1 MSYLKCISNALRD
14 GEMTSDAADAHRIEF
29 DKQFK
34 KFKNNG
40 MTDIEAERMAAK
52 ETWDVKLQERI
63 EKKRQAL
70 QQARVNAQNKFQAE
84 NYRNVKGEKDIIEGI
99 RSILDQDAANQILS
113 VTNLKRTELGMV
125 HAPLAAFMEKF
136 RTGYFGRRG
145 KFQKMTTPLVV
156 KEILEP
162 GSVANPMVKAFAKA
176 VNEAIEL
183 GRTRHNQWGGR
194 VAKIK
199 GNYLPQP
206 HNPVKVGNVAQ
217 EEWIADITS
226 YLDLNQMINNKT
238 NRAFTKE
245 ELLFELPG
253 VYDAIRTEGVS
264 RLKPGIRATS
274 RTMSNASGMTANKR
288 LDHRFLVFKDAESY
302 MAYQAKYGDEDV
314 ISTIYQHLESISRD
328 TAMMRAWG
336 PNPNA
341 GFRYMVDVVRVN
353 TKDLPIKQ
361 REKIR
366 GKIEGLENLFLAHSG
381 RLNSAVDKW
390 WALGFSGLR
399 HILTSAVIGSAT
411 LLAQSDFFFSRMTS
425 KFLGLPAYKAN
436 RKALKL
442 IKEGMVKDKT
452 WSKIAIRSGLIGEH
466 WSTIASAANRYF
478 IDTDAPILAKMF
490 SDATL
495 RASGLSHLTQAG
507 RWAFGMEF
515 MGFLGD
521 NFNKSWKQLDKAF
534 GDSAVEKV
542 GGKFY
547 GRTLTQTLE
556 TYGIREGDWEVIR
569 STKLYDAA
577 IDDDTL
583 KAGEALFFKPEDLL
597 KRTDLDQTQRELL
610 HARIMEMIFTETDH
624 AIPTASIRGR
634 TAVMGKNKP
643 GTLAGEF
650 LASGLMFKNFA
661 IAIGFT
667 HIMRGLREHG
677 LKGKAGY
684 LFPFLMGATLMNAYS
699 HEMREVLKGRDLVNF
714 NNMDKDQIFN
724 YWLARLVGGGGL
736 GIFGDLLYSES
747 EGENY
752 GVDAGDAILG
762 LPVAFGRDL
771 YNLADETFR
780 LVPGGEESKIGRELS
795 NFIKKYTPGSSLWYL
810 RAAWERIIVDA
821 MTNLM
826 DPDFHKRNANTIK
839 RYQKKEGRDF
849 WWYPGDKLPTDTP
862 QISQ

>member
-34 KFKNNG
+34 KYKDQG

-52 ETWDVKLQERI
+52 ETWDNKLADRI
-63 EKKRQAL
+63 AKKNQAL
-70 QQARVNAQNKFQAE
+70 KQARINAQNKFQIE
-84 NYRNVKGEKDIIEGI
+84 NYKNVKGKKDIIEGI
-99 RSILDQDAANQILS
+99 RSIFDQDAGNQILS
-113 VTNLKRTELGMV
+113 ITNLKRTELGMV

-162 GSVANPMVKAFAKA
+162 GSTANPMAKAFAKA
-176 VNEAIEL
+176 INEAIEL
-183 GRTRHNQWGGR
+183 ARTRHNQWGGR

-206 HNPVKVGNVAQ
+206 HNPVKVGSVTQ
-217 EEWIADITS
+217 EEWIENILPK
-226 YLDLNQMINNKT
+226 LDFAKMINNKT
-238 NRAFTKE
+238 NRAFTRE
-245 ELLFELPG
+245 ELILELPG
-253 VYDAIRTEGVS
+253 VYEAIRTEGVS
-264 RLKPGIRATS
+264 RLKPGVQMGS
-274 RTMSNASGMTANKR
+274 TMLGNKR

-302 MAYQAKYGDEDV
+302 MAYQAKFGDEDV

-328 TAMMRAWG
+328 TAMMRALG
-336 PNPNA
+336 PNPNS
-341 GFRYMVDVVRVN
+341 GWRYMKDLVRVN

-361 REKIR
+361 RESVRAKL
-366 GKIEGLENLFLAHSG
+366 EGLENLYMAHTG
-381 RLNSAVDKW
+381 RLNSAADKW
-390 WALGFSGLR
+390 WAMGFAGLR

-436 RKALKL
+436 RKTLKL

-515 MGFLGD
+515 MGFMGD
-521 NFNKSWKQLDKAF
+521 NFNKSWKELDALTKR
-534 GDSAVEKV
+534 
-542 GGKFY
+542 GKLQSY
-547 GRTLTQTLE
+547 GNRSFTQTLE
-556 TYGIREGDWEVIR
+556 TYGIREGDWEIIR

-583 KAGEALFFKPEDLL
+583 KTGQALFFKPEDLL
-597 KRTDLDQTQRELL
+597 KRTDLDPAQRELL

-624 AIPTASIRGR
+624 AIPTASMRGR
-634 TAVMGKNKP
+634 ALIMGKNKP
-643 GTLAGEF
+643 GTLAGEI

-667 HIMRGLREHG
+667 HIMRGLRETG

-684 LFPFLMGATLMNAYS
+684 LVPFLIGTTLMNAYS
-699 HEMREVLKGRDLVNF
+699 HEMREILKGRDLVNF
-714 NNMDKDQIFN
+714 SNMDKDQQFQ
-724 YWLARLVGGGGL
+724 YWLARIIGGGGL
-736 GIFGDLLYSES
+736 GIFGDLIYSES
-747 EGENY
+747 EGQNY
-752 GVDAGDAILG
+752 GTDVTDAILG
-762 LPVAFGRDL
+762 LPVAFAKDAYGL
-771 YNLADETFR
+771 VDETFR
-780 LVPGGEESKIGRELS
+780 LIPGGKESKIGKELS
-795 NFIKKYTPGSSLWYL
+795 NFVKKYTPGSSLWYL
-810 RAAWERIIVDA
+810 RAAWERIIVD
-821 MTNLM
+821 TLQNLI
-826 DPDFHKRNANTIK
+826 DPDFHKRNLNTIK

-849 WWYPGDKLPTDTP
+849 WWYPGDKLPADTP

>member
-29 DKQFK
+29 NKQFK
-34 KFKNNG
+34 KHKDQG

-52 ETWDVKLQERI
+52 ETWDNKLQDRI
-63 EKKRQAL
+63 AKKNQAL
-70 QQARVNAQNKFQAE
+70 KQARINAQNKFQIE
-84 NYRNVKGEKDIIEGI
+84 NYKNVKGKKDIIEGI
-99 RSILDQDAANQILS
+99 RSIFDQDAGNQILS
-113 VTNLKRTELGMV
+113 ITNLKRTELGMV

-162 GSVANPMVKAFAKA
+162 GSTANPMAKAFAKA
-176 VNEAIEL
+176 INEAIEL

-206 HNPVKVGNVAQ
+206 HNPVKIGSVTQ
-217 EEWIADITS
+217 EEWIENILPK
-226 YLDLNQMINNKT
+226 LDFAKMINNKT
-238 NRAFTKE
+238 NRAFTRE
-245 ELLFELPG
+245 ELILELPG

-264 RLKPGIRATS
+264 RLKPGVQMGS
-274 RTMSNASGMTANKR
+274 TMLGNKR

-302 MAYQAKYGDEDV
+302 MAYQAKFGDEDV

-328 TAMMRAWG
+328 TAMMRALG
-336 PNPNA
+336 PNPNS
-341 GFRYMVDVVRVN
+341 GWRYMKDLVRVN

-361 REKIR
+361 RESVRAKL
-366 GKIEGLENLFLAHSG
+366 EGLENLYMAHTG
-381 RLNSAVDKW
+381 RLNSAADKW
-390 WALGFSGLR
+390 WAMGFAGLR

-411 LLAQSDFFFSRMTS
+411 LLAQSDFFFTRMTS

-436 RKALKL
+436 RKTLKL

-452 WSKIAIRSGLIGEH
+452 WSKIAIRSGLVGEH

-515 MGFLGD
+515 MGFMGD
-521 NFNKSWKQLDKAF
+521 NFNKSWKELDALTKR
-534 GDSAVEKV
+534 
-542 GGKFY
+542 GKLQSY
-547 GRTLTQTLE
+547 GNRSFTQTLE
-556 TYGIREGDWEVIR
+556 TYGIREGDWEIIR

-583 KAGEALFFKPEDLL
+583 KTGQALFFKPQDLL
-597 KRTDLDQTQRELL
+597 KRTDIDEAYANLL
-610 HARIMEMIFTETDH
+610 HGRIMEMIFTETDH
-624 AIPTASIRGR
+624 AIPTASMRGR
-634 TAVMGKNKP
+634 ALVMGKNKP
-643 GTLAGEF
+643 GTLAGET

-667 HIMRGLREHG
+667 HIMRGLRQTG

-684 LFPFLMGATLMNAYS
+684 LVPFLIGTTLMNAYS
-699 HEMREVLKGRDLVNF
+699 HEMREILKGRDLANF
-714 NNMDKDQIFN
+714 SNMDKDQLFN
-724 YWLARLVGGGGL
+724 YWLARIIGGGGL
-736 GIFGDLLYSES
+736 GIFGDLIYSES
-747 EGENY
+747 EGQNY
-752 GVDAGDAILG
+752 GTDVTDAILG
-762 LPVAFGRDL
+762 LPVAFAKDAYGL
-771 YNLADETFR
+771 VDETFR
-780 LVPGGEESKIGRELS
+780 LIPGGKESKIGRELS
-795 NFIKKYTPGSSLWYL
+795 NFVKKYTPGSSLWYL
-810 RAAWERIIVDA
+810 RAAWERIIVD
-821 MTNLM
+821 TLQNLI
-826 DPDFHKRNANTIK
+826 DPDFHKRNSNTIK

>member
-29 DKQFK
+29 NKQFK
-34 KFKNNG
+34 KHKDQG

-52 ETWDVKLQERI
+52 ETWDNKLQDRI
-63 EKKRQAL
+63 AKKNQAL
-70 QQARVNAQNKFQAE
+70 KQARINAQNKFQIE
-84 NYRNVKGEKDIIEGI
+84 NYKNVKGKKDIIEGI
-99 RSILDQDAANQILS
+99 RSIFDQDAGNQILS
-113 VTNLKRTELGMV
+113 ITNLKRTELGMV

-162 GSVANPMVKAFAKA
+162 GSTANPMAKAFAKA
-176 VNEAIEL
+176 INEAIEL
-183 GRTRHNQWGGR
+183 ARTRHNQWGGR

-206 HNPVKVGNVAQ
+206 HNPVKIGSVTQ
-217 EEWIADITS
+217 EEWIENILPK
-226 YLDLNQMINNKT
+226 LDFAKMINNKT
-238 NRAFTKE
+238 NRAFTRE
-245 ELLFELPG
+245 ELILELPG

-264 RLKPGIRATS
+264 RLKPGVQMGS
-274 RTMSNASGMTANKR
+274 TMLGNKR

-302 MAYQAKYGDEDV
+302 MAYQAKFGDEDV

-328 TAMMRAWG
+328 TAMMRALG
-336 PNPNA
+336 PNPNS
-341 GFRYMVDVVRVN
+341 GWRYMKDLVRVN

-361 REKIR
+361 RESVRAKL
-366 GKIEGLENLFLAHSG
+366 EGLENLYLAHTG
-381 RLNSAVDKW
+381 RLNSAADKW
-390 WALGFSGLR
+390 WAMGFAGLR

-411 LLAQSDFFFSRMTS
+411 LLAQSDFFFTRMTS

-436 RKALKL
+436 RKTLKL

-452 WSKIAIRSGLIGEH
+452 WSKIAIRSGLVGEH

-515 MGFLGD
+515 MGFMGD
-521 NFNKSWKQLDKAF
+521 NFNKSWKELDALTKR
-534 GDSAVEKV
+534 
-542 GGKFY
+542 GKLQSY
-547 GRTLTQTLE
+547 GNRSFTQTLE
-556 TYGIREGDWEVIR
+556 TYGIREGDWEIIR

-583 KAGEALFFKPEDLL
+583 KTGQALFFKPEDLL
-597 KRTDLDQTQRELL
+597 KRTDLDPAQRELL

-624 AIPTASIRGR
+624 AIPTASMRGR
-634 TAVMGKNKP
+634 ALIMGKNKP
-643 GTLAGEF
+643 GTFAGEV

-667 HIMRGLREHG
+667 HIMRGLRQTG

-684 LFPFLMGATLMNAYS
+684 LVPFLIGTTLMNAYS
-699 HEMREVLKGRDLVNF
+699 HEMREILKGRDLANF
-714 NNMDKDQIFN
+714 SNMDKDQQFQ
-724 YWLARLVGGGGL
+724 YWLARIIGGGGL
-736 GIFGDLLYSES
+736 GIFGDLIYSES
-747 EGENY
+747 EGQNY
-752 GVDAGDAILG
+752 GTDVTDAILG
-762 LPVAFGRDL
+762 LPVAFAKDAYGL
-771 YNLADETFR
+771 VDETFR
-780 LVPGGEESKIGRELS
+780 LIPGGKESKIGRELS
-795 NFIKKYTPGSSLWYL
+795 NFVKKYTPGSSLWYL
-810 RAAWERIIVDA
+810 RAAWERIIVD
-821 MTNLM
+821 TLQNLI
-826 DPDFHKRNANTIK
+826 DPDFHKRNSNTIK

>member
-29 DKQFK
+29 NKQFK
-34 KFKNNG
+34 KHKDQG

-52 ETWDVKLQERI
+52 ETWDNKLQDRI
-63 EKKRQAL
+63 AKKNQAL
-70 QQARVNAQNKFQAE
+70 KQARINAQNKFQIE
-84 NYRNVKGEKDIIEGI
+84 NYKNVKGKKDIIEGI
-99 RSILDQDAANQILS
+99 RSIFDQDAGNQILS
-113 VTNLKRTELGMV
+113 ITNLKRTELGMV

-162 GSVANPMVKAFAKA
+162 GSTANPMAKAFAKA
-176 VNEAIEL
+176 INEAIEL

-206 HNPVKVGNVAQ
+206 HNPVKIGSVTQ
-217 EEWIADITS
+217 EEWIENILPK
-226 YLDLNQMINNKT
+226 LDFAKMINNKT
-238 NRAFTKE
+238 NRAFTRE
-245 ELLFELPG
+245 ELILELPG

-264 RLKPGIRATS
+264 RLKPGVQMGS
-274 RTMSNASGMTANKR
+274 TMLGNKR

-302 MAYQAKYGDEDV
+302 MAYQAKFGDEDV

-328 TAMMRAWG
+328 TAMMRALG
-336 PNPNA
+336 PNPNS
-341 GFRYMVDVVRVN
+341 GWRYMKDLVRVN

-361 REKIR
+361 RESVRAKL
-366 GKIEGLENLFLAHSG
+366 EGLENLYMAHTG
-381 RLNSAVDKW
+381 RLNSAADKW
-390 WALGFSGLR
+390 WAMGFAGLR

-411 LLAQSDFFFSRMTS
+411 LLAQSDFFFTRMTS

-436 RKALKL
+436 RKTLKL

-452 WSKIAIRSGLIGEH
+452 WSKIAIRSGLVGEH

-515 MGFLGD
+515 MGFMGD
-521 NFNKSWKQLDKAF
+521 NFNKSWKELDALTKR
-534 GDSAVEKV
+534 
-542 GGKFY
+542 GKLQSY
-547 GRTLTQTLE
+547 GNRSFTQTLE
-556 TYGIREGDWEVIR
+556 TYGIREGDWEIIR

-583 KAGEALFFKPEDLL
+583 KTGQALFFKPEDLL
-597 KRTDLDQTQRELL
+597 KRTDLDPAQRELL

-624 AIPTASIRGR
+624 AIPTASMRGR
-634 TAVMGKNKP
+634 ALIMGKNKP
-643 GTLAGEF
+643 GTFAGEV

-667 HIMRGLREHG
+667 HIMRGLRQTG

-684 LFPFLMGATLMNAYS
+684 LVPFLIGTTLMNAYS
-699 HEMREVLKGRDLVNF
+699 HEMREILKGRDLANF
-714 NNMDKDQIFN
+714 SNMDKDQQFQ
-724 YWLARLVGGGGL
+724 YWLARIIGGGGL
-736 GIFGDLLYSES
+736 GIFGDLIYSES
-747 EGENY
+747 EGQNY
-752 GVDAGDAILG
+752 GTDVTDAILG
-762 LPVAFGRDL
+762 LPVAFAKDAYGL
-771 YNLADETFR
+771 VDETFR
-780 LVPGGEESKIGRELS
+780 LIPGGKESKIGRELS
-795 NFIKKYTPGSSLWYL
+795 NFVKKYTPGSSLWYL
-810 RAAWERIIVDA
+810 RAAWERIIVD
-821 MTNLM
+821 TLQNLI
-826 DPDFHKRNANTIK
+826 DPDFHKRNSNTIK

>member
-29 DKQFK
+29 NKQFK
-34 KFKNNG
+34 KHKDQG

-52 ETWDVKLQERI
+52 ETWDNKLQDRI
-63 EKKRQAL
+63 AKKNQAL
-70 QQARVNAQNKFQAE
+70 KQARINAQNKFQIE
-84 NYRNVKGEKDIIEGI
+84 NYKNVKGKKDIIEGI
-99 RSILDQDAANQILS
+99 RSIFDQDAGNQILS
-113 VTNLKRTELGMV
+113 ITNLKRTELGMV

-162 GSVANPMVKAFAKA
+162 GSTANPMAKAFAKA
-176 VNEAIEL
+176 INEAIEL

-206 HNPVKVGNVAQ
+206 HNPVKIGSVTQ
-217 EEWIADITS
+217 EEWIENILPK
-226 YLDLNQMINNKT
+226 LDFAKMINNKT
-238 NRAFTKE
+238 NRAFTRE
-245 ELLFELPG
+245 ELILELPG

-264 RLKPGIRATS
+264 RLKPGVQMGS
-274 RTMSNASGMTANKR
+274 TMLGNKR

-302 MAYQAKYGDEDV
+302 MAYQAKFGDEDV

-328 TAMMRAWG
+328 TAMMRALG
-336 PNPNA
+336 PNPNS
-341 GFRYMVDVVRVN
+341 GWRYMKDLVRVN

-361 REKIR
+361 RESVRAKL
-366 GKIEGLENLFLAHSG
+366 EGLENLYLAHTG
-381 RLNSAVDKW
+381 RLNSAADKW
-390 WALGFSGLR
+390 WAMGFAGLR

-411 LLAQSDFFFSRMTS
+411 LLAQSDFFFTRMTS

-436 RKALKL
+436 RKTLKL

-452 WSKIAIRSGLIGEH
+452 WSKIAIRSGLVGEH

-515 MGFLGD
+515 MGFMGD
-521 NFNKSWKQLDKAF
+521 NFNKSWKELDALTKR
-534 GDSAVEKV
+534 
-542 GGKFY
+542 GKLQSY
-547 GRTLTQTLE
+547 GNRSFTQTLE
-556 TYGIREGDWEVIR
+556 TYGIREGDWEIIR

-583 KAGEALFFKPEDLL
+583 KTGQALFFKPEDLL
-597 KRTDLDQTQRELL
+597 KRTDLDPAQRELL

-624 AIPTASIRGR
+624 AIPTASMRGR
-634 TAVMGKNKP
+634 ALIMGKNKP
-643 GTLAGEF
+643 GTFAGEV

-667 HIMRGLREHG
+667 HIMRGLRQTG

-684 LFPFLMGATLMNAYS
+684 LVPFLIGTTLMNAYS
-699 HEMREVLKGRDLVNF
+699 HEMREILKGRDLANF
-714 NNMDKDQIFN
+714 SNMDKDQLFN
-724 YWLARLVGGGGL
+724 YWLARIIGGGGL
-736 GIFGDLLYSES
+736 GIFGDLIYSES
-747 EGENY
+747 EGQNY
-752 GVDAGDAILG
+752 GTDVTDAILG
-762 LPVAFGRDL
+762 LPVAFAKDAYGL
-771 YNLADETFR
+771 VDETFR
-780 LVPGGEESKIGRELS
+780 LIPGGKESKIGRELS
-795 NFIKKYTPGSSLWYL
+795 NFVKKYTPGSSLWYL
-810 RAAWERIIVDA
+810 RAAWERIIVD
-821 MTNLM
+821 TLQNLI
-826 DPDFHKRNANTIK
+826 DPDFHKRNSNTIK

>member
-14 GEMTSDAADAHRIEF
+14 GEMTSDAADAHRIEY

-34 KFKNNG
+34 KFKDQG
-40 MTDIEAERMAAK
+40 MTDVEAERMAAK

-70 QQARVNAQNKFQAE
+70 QQARINAQNKFQIE
-84 NYRNVKGEKDIIEGI
+84 NYKNVKGENDIIEGI
-99 RSILDQDAANQILS
+99 RSVFDQDAANQILS
-113 VTNLKRTELGMV
+113 ITNLKRTELGMV
-125 HAPLAAFMEKF
+125 HAPLASFMEKF
-136 RTGYFGRRG
+136 RTGYFGRRD

-162 GSVANPMVKAFAKA
+162 GSTANPMAKAFAKA
-176 VNEAIEL
+176 INEAIEL
-183 GRTRHNQWGGR
+183 ARIRHNQFGGR

-206 HNPVKVGNVAQ
+206 HNPVKVGNAAQ
-217 EEWIADITS
+217 EEWIEYILPK
-226 YLDLNQMINNKT
+226 LDLAKMINNKT
-238 NRAFTKE
+238 NRAFTRE
-245 ELLFELPG
+245 ELILELPG

-264 RLKPGIRATS
+264 RLKPGIRATG
-274 RTMSNASGMTANKR
+274 RTMSNVSGMTANKR

-302 MAYQAKYGDEDV
+302 MAYQAKFGDEDV

-328 TAMMRAWG
+328 TAMMRALG

-341 GFRYMVDVVRVN
+341 GWRYMQDLVRIN
-353 TKDLPIKQ
+353 TKDLPVKQ
-361 REKIR
+361 RENIR
-366 GKIEGLENLFLAHSG
+366 SKLEGLENLYLAHSG
-381 RLNSAVDKW
+381 RLNSGVDKW
-390 WALGFSGLR
+390 WAMGFAGLR

-442 IKEGMVKDKT
+442 IKEGMLKDKT
-452 WSKIAIRSGLIGEH
+452 YSKVAIRSGLIGEH

-521 NFNKSWKQLDKAF
+521 NFNKSWKELDALSQK
-534 GDSAVEKV
+534 
-542 GGKFY
+542 GKLQTY
-547 GRTLTQTLE
+547 GRSLTQTLE
-556 TYGIREGDWEVIR
+556 TYGIREGDWNIIR
-569 STKLYDAA
+569 QTKLYDAA
-577 IDDDTL
+577 IDDETME
-583 KAGEALFFKPEDLL
+583 KGAALFFKPEDLL
-597 KRTDLDQTQRELL
+597 KRTDIDPAQREIL

-643 GTLAGEF
+643 GTFAGEI

-667 HIMRGLREHG
+667 HIMRGLRETG

-684 LFPFLMGATLMNAYS
+684 LVPFLIGTTLMNAYS
-699 HEMREVLKGRDLVNF
+699 HEMREVLKGRDLINF
-714 NNMDKDQIFN
+714 SNMDRDQQFQ
-724 YWLARLVGGGGL
+724 YWLARLIGGGGL
-736 GIFGDLLYSES
+736 GIFGDLIYSES

-752 GVDAGDAILG
+752 GVDITDAILG
-762 LPVAFGRDL
+762 LPVAFAKDAYGL
-771 YNLADETFR
+771 VDETFR
-780 LVPGGEESKIGRELS
+780 LIPGGKESNIGGELS
-795 NFIKKYTPGSSLWYL
+795 NFVKKYTPGSSLWYL
-810 RAAWERIIVDA
+810 RAAWERIIVD
-821 MTNLM
+821 TLQNLI
-826 DPDFHKRNANTIK
+826 DPKFHKRSQNNIK
-839 RYQKKEGRDF
+839 RYQKKEGRDY
-849 WWYPGDKLPTDTP
+849 WWYPGEIKPADTP

>member
-29 DKQFK
+29 NKQFK
-34 KFKNNG
+34 KFKDQG

-52 ETWDVKLQERI
+52 ETWDNKLADRI
-63 EKKRQAL
+63 AKKNQAL
-70 QQARVNAQNKFQAE
+70 KQARINAQNKFQIE
-84 NYRNVKGEKDIIEGI
+84 NYKNVKGEKDIIEGI
-99 RSILDQDAANQILS
+99 RSILDQDASNQILS

-162 GSVANPMVKAFAKA
+162 GSTANPLAKEFAKA

-183 GRTRHNQWGGR
+183 ARTRHNQFGGR

-206 HNPVKVGNVAQ
+206 HNPVKIGSVTQ
-217 EEWIADITS
+217 EEWIENILPK
-226 YLDLNQMINNKT
+226 LDFAKMINNKT
-238 NRAFTKE
+238 NRVFTRE
-245 ELLFELPG
+245 ELILELPG

-264 RLKPGIRATS
+264 RLKPGVRMGS
-274 RTMSNASGMTANKR
+274 TMLGNKR
-288 LDHRFLVFKDAESY
+288 LDHRFLIFKDAESY
-302 MAYQAKYGDEDV
+302 MAYQAKFGDEDV

-341 GFRYMVDVVRVN
+341 GYRYVRDLVRIN
-353 TKDLPIKQ
+353 TKDLPIKK
-361 REKIR
+361 RENIR
-366 GKIEGLENLFLAHSG
+366 AKLEGLDNLYEAHTG
-381 RLNSAVDKW
+381 RLNSAADKW
-390 WALGFSGLR
+390 WAMGFAGFR

-436 RKALKL
+436 RKTLKL
-442 IKEGMVKDKT
+442 IKEGMLKDKT
-452 WSKIAIRSGLIGEH
+452 YSKVALRLGLVGEH

-515 MGFLGD
+515 MGFMGD
-521 NFNKSWKQLDKAF
+521 NFNKSWKELDKAF
-534 GDSAVEKV
+534 GDNIIEANKLT
-542 GGKFY
+542 GNKGKAY
-547 GRTLTQTLE
+547 GKTFTQTLE
-556 TYGIREGDWEVIR
+556 TYGIREGDWDIIR
-569 STKLYDAA
+569 QTKLYDAS
-577 IDDDTL
+577 IDDETIQE
-583 KAGEALFFKPEDLL
+583 GTALFFKPQDLL
-597 KRTDLDQTQRELL
+597 KRTDIDESYANLL
-610 HARIMEMIFTETDH
+610 HGRIMEMIFTETDH
-624 AIPTASIRGR
+624 AIPTASMRGR
-634 TAVMGKNKP
+634 AVVMGKNKP
-643 GTLAGEF
+643 GTLAGET

-667 HIMRGLREHG
+667 HIMRGLRQHG

-684 LFPFLMGATLMNAYS
+684 LVPFLIGTTLMNAYS
-699 HEMREVLKGRDLVNF
+699 HEMREILKGRDLINF
-714 NNMDKDQIFN
+714 KNMDKDQMFN
-724 YWLARLVGGGGL
+724 YWLARMIGGGGL
-736 GIFGDLLYSES
+736 GIFGDLIYSES
-747 EGENY
+747 EGQNY
-752 GVDAGDAILG
+752 GTDVTDAILG
-762 LPVAFGRDL
+762 LPVAFAKDL
-771 YNLADETFR
+771 YGLVDETAR
-780 LVPGGEESKIGRELS
+780 LIPGGRESKIGKELS
-795 NFIKKYTPGSSLWYL
+795 TFVKKYTPGSSLWYL
-810 RAAWERIIVDA
+810 RAAWERIIVD
-821 MTNLM
+821 TLQNLI
-826 DPDFHKRNANTIK
+826 DPGFHKRSENTIK
-839 RYQKKEGRDF
+839 RYQKKEGRDY
-849 WWYPGDKLPTDTP
+849 WWYPGEKLPERTP

>member
-29 DKQFK
+29 NKQFK
-34 KFKNNG
+34 KFKDKG

-52 ETWDVKLQERI
+52 ETWDNKLADRI
-63 EKKRQAL
+63 AKKNQAL
-70 QQARVNAQNKFQAE
+70 KQARINAQNKFQIE
-84 NYRNVKGEKDIIEGI
+84 NYKNVKGKKDIIEGI
-99 RSILDQDAANQILS
+99 RSIFDQDAGNQILS
-113 VTNLKRTELGMV
+113 ITNLKRTELGMV

-162 GSVANPMVKAFAKA
+162 GSTANPMAKAFAKA
-176 VNEAIEL
+176 INEAIEL
-183 GRTRHNQWGGR
+183 ARTRHNQWGGR

-206 HNPVKVGNVAQ
+206 HNPVKVGSVTQ
-217 EEWIADITS
+217 EEWIENILPK
-226 YLDLNQMINNKT
+226 LDFAKMINNKT
-238 NRAFTKE
+238 NRAFTRE
-245 ELLFELPG
+245 ELILELPG

-264 RLKPGIRATS
+264 RLKPGVQMGS
-274 RTMSNASGMTANKR
+274 TMLGNKR

-302 MAYQAKYGDEDV
+302 MAYQAKFGDEDV

-328 TAMMRAWG
+328 TAMMRALG
-336 PNPNA
+336 PNPNS
-341 GFRYMVDVVRVN
+341 GWRYMKDLVRVN

-361 REKIR
+361 RESVRAKL
-366 GKIEGLENLFLAHSG
+366 EGLENLYMAHTG
-381 RLNSAVDKW
+381 RLNSAADKW
-390 WALGFSGLR
+390 WAMGFAGLR

-436 RKALKL
+436 RKTLKL

-515 MGFLGD
+515 MGFMGD
-521 NFNKSWKQLDKAF
+521 NFNKSWKELDALTKR
-534 GDSAVEKV
+534 
-542 GGKFY
+542 GKLQSY
-547 GRTLTQTLE
+547 GNRSFTQTLE
-556 TYGIREGDWEVIR
+556 TYGIREGDWEIIR

-583 KAGEALFFKPEDLL
+583 KTGQALFFKPEDLL
-597 KRTDLDQTQRELL
+597 KRTDLDPAQRELL

-624 AIPTASIRGR
+624 AIPTASMRGR
-634 TAVMGKNKP
+634 ALIMGKNKP
-643 GTLAGEF
+643 GTFAGEV

-667 HIMRGLREHG
+667 HIMRGLRQTG

-684 LFPFLMGATLMNAYS
+684 LVPFLIGTTLMNAYS
-699 HEMREVLKGRDLVNF
+699 HEMREILKGRDLVNF
-714 NNMDKDQIFN
+714 SNMDKDQQFQ
-724 YWLARLVGGGGL
+724 YWLARIIGGGGL
-736 GIFGDLLYSES
+736 GIFGDLIYSES
-747 EGENY
+747 EGQNY
-752 GVDAGDAILG
+752 GTDVTDAILG
-762 LPVAFGRDL
+762 LPVAFAKDAYGL
-771 YNLADETFR
+771 VDETFR
-780 LVPGGEESKIGRELS
+780 LIPGGKESKIGKELS
-795 NFIKKYTPGSSLWYL
+795 NFVKKYTPGSSLWYL
-810 RAAWERIIVDA
+810 RAAWERIIVD
-821 MTNLM
+821 TLQNLI
-826 DPDFHKRNANTIK
+826 DPDFHKRNLNTIK

-849 WWYPGDKLPTDTP
+849 WWYPGDKLPADTP

>member
-29 DKQFK
+29 NKQFK
-34 KFKNNG
+34 KHKDQG

-52 ETWDVKLQERI
+52 ETWDNKLQDRI
-63 EKKRQAL
+63 AKKNQAL
-70 QQARVNAQNKFQAE
+70 KQARINAQNKFQIE
-84 NYRNVKGEKDIIEGI
+84 NYKNVKGKKDIIEGI
-99 RSILDQDAANQILS
+99 RSIFDQDAGNQILS
-113 VTNLKRTELGMV
+113 ITNLKRTELGMV

-162 GSVANPMVKAFAKA
+162 GSTANPMAKAFAKA
-176 VNEAIEL
+176 INEAIEL

-206 HNPVKVGNVAQ
+206 HNPVKIGSVTQ
-217 EEWIADITS
+217 EEWIENILPK
-226 YLDLNQMINNKT
+226 LDFAKMINNKT
-238 NRAFTKE
+238 NRAFTRE
-245 ELLFELPG
+245 ELILELPG
-253 VYDAIRTEGVS
+253 VYEAIRTEGVS
-264 RLKPGIRATS
+264 RLKPGIQMGS
-274 RTMSNASGMTANKR
+274 TMLGNKR

-302 MAYQAKYGDEDV
+302 MAYQAKFGDEDV

-328 TAMMRAWG
+328 TAMMRALG
-336 PNPNA
+336 PNPNS
-341 GFRYMVDVVRVN
+341 GWRYMKDLVRVN

-361 REKIR
+361 RESVRAKL
-366 GKIEGLENLFLAHSG
+366 EGLENLYLAHTG
-381 RLNSAVDKW
+381 RLNSAADKW
-390 WALGFSGLR
+390 WAMGFAGLR

-411 LLAQSDFFFSRMTS
+411 LLAQSDFFFTRMTS

-436 RKALKL
+436 RKTLKL

-452 WSKIAIRSGLIGEH
+452 WSKIAIRSGLVGEH

-515 MGFLGD
+515 MGFMGD
-521 NFNKSWKQLDKAF
+521 NFNKSWKELDALTKR
-534 GDSAVEKV
+534 
-542 GGKFY
+542 GKLQSY
-547 GRTLTQTLE
+547 GNRSFTQTLE
-556 TYGIREGDWEVIR
+556 TYGIREGDWEIIR

-583 KAGEALFFKPEDLL
+583 KTGQALFFKPEDLL
-597 KRTDLDQTQRELL
+597 KRTDLDPAQRELL

-624 AIPTASIRGR
+624 AIPTASMRGS
-634 TAVMGKNKP
+634 ALIMGKNKP
-643 GTLAGEF
+643 GTFAGEV

-667 HIMRGLREHG
+667 HIMRGLRQTG

-684 LFPFLMGATLMNAYS
+684 LVPFLIGTTLMNAYS
-699 HEMREVLKGRDLVNF
+699 HEMREILKGRDLANF
-714 NNMDKDQIFN
+714 SNMDKDQLFN
-724 YWLARLVGGGGL
+724 YWLARIIGGGGL
-736 GIFGDLLYSES
+736 GIFGDLIYSES
-747 EGENY
+747 EGQNY
-752 GVDAGDAILG
+752 GTDVTDAILG
-762 LPVAFGRDL
+762 LPVAFAKDAYGL
-771 YNLADETFR
+771 VDETFR
-780 LVPGGEESKIGRELS
+780 LIPGGKESKIGRELS
-795 NFIKKYTPGSSLWYL
+795 NFVKKYTPGSSLWYL
-810 RAAWERIIVDA
+810 RAAWERIIVD
-821 MTNLM
+821 TLQNLI
-826 DPDFHKRNANTIK
+826 DPDFHKRNSNTIK